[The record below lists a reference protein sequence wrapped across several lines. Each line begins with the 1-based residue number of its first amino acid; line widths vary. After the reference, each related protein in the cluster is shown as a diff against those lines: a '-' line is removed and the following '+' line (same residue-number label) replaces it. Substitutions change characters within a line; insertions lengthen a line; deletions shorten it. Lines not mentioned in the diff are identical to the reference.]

1 MHYPKQKFFQVDG
14 PTWLVALALY
24 GGWGLFFWFK
34 ALLPLLVT
42 LPADAYLLAWHF
54 SLQHEAIH
62 SFRVVPAWLRFAV
75 VFPPLGLWFPYP
87 LYRKSHT
94 THHRDINLTIPG
106 VDTESYYVLQA
117 DWARMGPL
125 ERRVLTF

>member
-1 MHYPKQKFFQVDG
+1 MNFLKQKFRQFEG
-14 PTWLVALALY
+14 PTWLVALVLY
-24 GGWGLFFWFK
+24 GAWVALVWFH
-34 ALLPLLVT
+34 ASLPWWVIVPVGGYLV
-42 LPADAYLLAWHF
+42 AWHF

-62 SFRVVPAWLRFAV
+62 SFRGVPAWLRFAV

-106 VDTESYYVLQA
+106 VDTESYYYPHCLV
-117 DWARMGPL
+117 
-125 ERRVLTF
+125 